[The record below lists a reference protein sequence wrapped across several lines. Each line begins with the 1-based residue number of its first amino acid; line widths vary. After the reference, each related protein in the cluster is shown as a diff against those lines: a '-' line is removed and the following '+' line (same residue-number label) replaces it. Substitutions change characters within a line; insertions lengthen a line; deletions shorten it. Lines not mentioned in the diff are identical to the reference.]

1 MAFEHYVIA
10 NGKKLRCGFTT
21 GTCAALAAQSC
32 IRFLLTGSWPKQAAI
47 RTPKGWLV
55 EVEPKD
61 CSCQEG
67 KASCAIEKDGGDD
80 QDQTDGALIYAEVFL
95 TEKKGIEIDGGEGV
109 GRVTKPGLDQEVGQA
124 AINSIP
130 RQMIKEAAEDLFQ
143 KLDYEGGAS
152 IRIFVP
158 EGRKIAE
165 KTFNPMLGI
174 QGGISILGTSGI
186 VEPMSMQA
194 LIDTIELEL
203 KQAAEL
209 GHRRV
214 ILTPGNYGL
223 DFLQAHGI
231 NTDKEEAK
239 KEAKKEAEGCLPKEK
254 GSIPV
259 VRCSNFIGDA
269 LDLCSQL
276 GFQELLL
283 VGHIGKLVKLAGGIM
298 NTHSRYAD
306 CRTELFCA
314 HAAICGADRRLCQ
327 RLMEAATTDA
337 CLDLLESAGLREQV
351 MESLLL
357 AIEKKLKHRSGES
370 LAAGALL
377 FSNQYGELGRT
388 KLAEEIIKKW
398 QAEEEDFM
406 Q

>member
-55 EVEPKD
+55 ELEPQD
-61 CSCQEG
+61 CRYQDG
-67 KASCAIEKDGGDD
+67 RASCAIQKDGGDD
-80 QDQTDGALIYAEVFL
+80 VDQTDGALIYAEVIL
-95 TEKKGIEIDGGEGV
+95 TEEKEIRIDGGEGV
-109 GRVTKPGLDQEVGQA
+109 GRVTKPGLDQAVGQA
-124 AINSIP
+124 AINSVP
-130 RQMIKEAAEDLFQ
+130 RQMIREAAEDLFQ
-143 KLDYEGGAS
+143 KLDYEGGAD
-152 IRIFVP
+152 IRILVP
-158 EGRKIAE
+158 EGRRIAE

-194 LIDTIELEL
+194 LLDTIELEL
-203 KQAAEL
+203 RQAAEM
-209 GHRRV
+209 GHKRV
-214 ILTPGNYGL
+214 ILTPGNYGM
-223 DFLQAHGI
+223 DFLKVHGLE
-231 NTDKEEAK
+231 NRE
-239 KEAKKEAEGCLPKEK
+239 KEAEGEK
-254 GSIPV
+254 QGRGAERDSGIPI

-269 LDLCSQL
+269 IDLCRQL
-276 GFQELLL
+276 DFQEVLL

-327 RLMEAATTDA
+327 SLMEAASTDA

-351 MESLLL
+351 TESLLL
-357 AIEKKLKHRSGES
+357 AIEKKLKHRSGEM

-398 QAEEEDFM
+398 QSEEETFM
-406 Q
+406 R

>member
-1 MAFEHYVIA
+1 M
-10 NGKKLRCGFTT
+10 
-21 GTCAALAAQSC
+21 
-32 IRFLLTGSWPKQAAI
+32 
-47 RTPKGWLV
+47 
-55 EVEPKD
+55 
-61 CSCQEG
+61 
-67 KASCAIEKDGGDD
+67 
-80 QDQTDGALIYAEVFL
+80 
-95 TEKKGIEIDGGEGV
+95 
-109 GRVTKPGLDQEVGQA
+109 
-124 AINSIP
+124 
-130 RQMIKEAAEDLFQ
+130 
-143 KLDYEGGAS
+143 
-152 IRIFVP
+152 
-158 EGRKIAE
+158 
-165 KTFNPMLGI
+165 
-174 QGGISILGTSGI
+174 
-186 VEPMSMQA
+186 
-194 LIDTIELEL
+194 
-203 KQAAEL
+203 
-209 GHRRV
+209 
-214 ILTPGNYGL
+214 
-223 DFLQAHGI
+223 QAHGI
-231 NTDKEEAK
+231 NTDKE
-239 KEAKKEAEGCLPKEK
+239 EAEGCLPKEK